1 MTGYTLHVTEPG
13 AEMAAELETLDDLTE
28 RIALEQLLHELNPL
42 DPAGYT
48 VSFVVTEDADETT
61 APDSQPVVD
70 GHFYVRPAWCV
81 AAPVETGNSSN

>member
-1 MTGYTLHVTEPG
+1 MTGYTLHVTQPG
-13 AEMAAELETLDDLTE
+13 GETTAELETLDDLTA

-48 VSFVVTEDADETT
+48 VGFVVTGDADKTSATE
-61 APDSQPVVD
+61 SLPVAD

-81 AAPVETGNSSN
+81 VAPVETGNSPN